1 MNNLIAE
8 RMAGLTGGPSK
19 KYGRAPSLGS
29 HSASVLTASLCE
41 LPVLKRTYELQATD
55 IMSKKLLL
63 VSIPRLQTALGR
75 RSYRTG

>member
-19 KYGRAPSLGS
+19 KYGRASSLGS

-41 LPVLKRTYELQATD
+41 LPVKRTYELQATD
-55 IMSKKLLL
+55 IMSKKLPLL
-63 VSIPRLQTALGR
+63 SIPRLQTALGR
-75 RSYRTG
+75 RSYRTI